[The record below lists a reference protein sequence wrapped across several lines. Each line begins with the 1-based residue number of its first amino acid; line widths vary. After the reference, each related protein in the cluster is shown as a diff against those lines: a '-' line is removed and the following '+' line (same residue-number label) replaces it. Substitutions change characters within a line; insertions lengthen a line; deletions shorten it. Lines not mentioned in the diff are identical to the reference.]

1 MASDKTLAL
10 RTEEPP
16 KRVVYSGREPL
27 RVRPVEEGRKKSR
40 RDKRAVRKALQAK
53 R

>member
-10 RTEEPP
+10 RSDEPLP
-16 KRVVYSGREPL
+16 KIAYSGHDPL

-40 RDKRAVRKALQAK
+40 REKRIAKKALQAN